1 MSLYF
6 KSEED
11 TMKNEIPAAIF
22 LCLIWELEKYNNNN
36 FWVMKKIII
45 KKNNLITYWFPE
57 KQMLPCSYISN
68 HMLKIIH
75 IDANHTDGCPI

>member
-22 LCLIWELEKYNNNN
+22 LVPRALEKYNNNN
-36 FWVMKKIII
+36 FWVMKK
-45 KKNNLITYWFPE
+45 
-57 KQMLPCSYISN
+57 KQ
-68 HMLKIIH
+68 
-75 IDANHTDGCPI
+75 